1 MGKSGKTL
9 LWIGLALL
17 AVIGIRMGIA
27 ATSRPNDTQLI
38 HDALNDAI
46 KASRE
51 GRPGGVVE
59 LFSRNLKVN
68 DVDVSPNQGQITN
81 FIRTQKPD
89 VTVTNTT
96 PSITGD
102 EARIV
107 SPVELDM
114 GMLGKRN
121 MDNVTLIFKREDA
134 TEFLVIPT
142 TQWRLV
148 EVRAPES
155 AISDLMSG

>member
-1 MGKSGKTL
+1 MGKSGKTFV
-9 LWIGLALL
+9 WIGLALL
-17 AVIGIRMGIA
+17 AVIVVRIGIGMA
-27 ATSRPNDTQLI
+27 NRPNDTQLI
-38 HDALNDAI
+38 HEALNEAI
-46 KASRE
+46 KASKE

-68 DVDVSPNQGQITN
+68 DIDVSPNQGQIAN

-89 VTVTNTT
+89 VTVTKTT
-96 PSITGD
+96 PSISGD

-114 GMLGKRN
+114 GMFGKRN
-121 MDNVTLIFKREDA
+121 IDNVTLIFKREDA
-134 TEFLVIPT
+134 TDFLIIPSSK
-142 TQWRLV
+142 WRLI

>member
-1 MGKSGKTL
+1 MGKSGKAF
-9 LWIGLALL
+9 LWIGLVLL
-17 AVIGIRMGIA
+17 VVIGLRIGIA
-27 ATSRPNDTQLI
+27 AAHQPDDATLI
-38 HDALNDAI
+38 RDALNDAI
-46 KASRE
+46 KASKE

-68 DVDVSPNQGQITN
+68 NVDVSPNQGQITN

-89 VTVTNTT
+89 VIVTNTT

-107 SPVELDM
+107 SLVELDM
-114 GMLGKRN
+114 GILGKRN

-134 TEFLVIPT
+134 TEFLVVPT
-142 TQWRLV
+142 TKWRLV

-155 AISDLMSG
+155 AVIDLMSG